1 MKKYIVVTTA
11 CCSLEEAHGV
21 INILLEKRLISCAQ
35 ISNIDSSYYW
45 QGKIE
50 HKKEYL
56 INMKTKKELYK
67 EIEKTIKENHSY
79 EVPEIIAYDIM
90 FASNEFLD
98 WIDNETRSEIK
109 SI

>member
-1 MKKYIVVTTA
+1 
-11 CCSLEEAHGV
+11 
-21 INILLEKRLISCAQ
+21 
-35 ISNIDSSYYW
+35 
-45 QGKIE
+45 
-50 HKKEYL
+50 
-56 INMKTKKELYK
+56 MKTKKELYK